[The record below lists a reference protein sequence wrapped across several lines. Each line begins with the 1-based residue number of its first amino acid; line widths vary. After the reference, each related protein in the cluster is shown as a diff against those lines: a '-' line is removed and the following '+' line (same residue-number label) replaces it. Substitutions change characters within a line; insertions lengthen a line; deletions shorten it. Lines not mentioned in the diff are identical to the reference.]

1 MPSAVSRQVSELEQ
15 WLGIKLLHRTTRSLS
30 LTASGQDYLSRFD
43 VLLTQLADIERSA
56 GQQRESVA
64 GTLRVTTFPYLG
76 RYLMSAVLPDYLAAY
91 PDVSVSLMLT
101 HRIVSLVD
109 EGFDL
114 AIRVGQLQ
122 DSDLIAREIGRV
134 RIKTC
139 ASPGYLERFGSPFQ
153 PADLAG
159 HNCLY
164 DSVLERSN
172 QRWEYQVDGKRV
184 SVPVSGNFVVD
195 GGEIIHDLA
204 ISGVGIAYL
213 PDFFVD
219 TAIAAGE
226 LVEIL
231 GEHAVAEYPVSL
243 VYPRNRQSNRALG
256 CLVDALVDMYPRRA
270 AMLTVRP

>member
-1 MPSAVSRQVSELEQ
+1 M
-15 WLGIKLLHRTTRSLS
+15 
-30 LTASGQDYLSRFD
+30 
-43 VLLTQLADIERSA
+43 
-56 GQQRESVA
+56 
-64 GTLRVTTFPYLG
+64 
-76 RYLMSAVLPDYLAAY
+76 
-91 PDVSVSLMLT
+91 
-101 HRIVSLVD
+101 
-109 EGFDL
+109 
-114 AIRVGQLQ
+114 
-122 DSDLIAREIGRV
+122 
-134 RIKTC
+134 
-139 ASPGYLERFGSPFQ
+139 
-153 PADLAG
+153 
-159 HNCLY
+159 
-164 DSVLERSN
+164 LERSN

-231 GEHAVAEYPVSL
+231 AEHAVAEYPVSL